1 MIVTKQLVLAS
12 RSPRRQLLLKQI
24 GMNFEIRESGVPE
37 DFDQNK
43 TPSENVQMIAFRKAS
58 AVARDYQNAIV
69 IGADT
74 IVVLNGK
81 VFGKPEN
88 ERDAVSILQTLS
100 GQTHQVYT
108 GFTLYDRPSGRS
120 VSAVEITDVTFREL
134 SREEITE
141 YVRSGS
147 PMDKAGAYG
156 IQDDYGAVFVSRIE
170 GCFYNVVGFPL
181 TKFYLVMKQFQEQLE
196 R

>member
-1 MIVTKQLVLAS
+1 MIVKKQLVLAS
-12 RSPRRQLLLKQI
+12 RSPRRQLLLRQI
-24 GMNFEIRESGVPE
+24 GMDFEIRESGVPE

-58 AVARDYQNAIV
+58 AVAHEYQNAIV

-74 IVVLNGK
+74 IVVHNGK

-88 ERDAVSILQTLS
+88 ERDAVAILHTLS

-108 GFTLYDRPSGRS
+108 GFTLFDRPTDRS
-120 VSAVEITDVTFREL
+120 VSAVEMTDVTFRDL
-134 SREEITE
+134 SSEEIAG

-147 PMDKAGAYG
+147 PMDKAGAVRNPG
-156 IQDDYGAVFVSRIE
+156 
-170 GCFYNVVGFPL
+170 
-181 TKFYLVMKQFQEQLE
+181 
-196 R
+196 

>member
-1 MIVTKQLVLAS
+1 
-12 RSPRRQLLLKQI
+12 LLKQI
-24 GMNFEIRESGVPE
+24 GMKFEIRESGVPE
-37 DFDQNK
+37 DFDQDK
-43 TPSENVQMIAFRKAS
+43 SPSENVQMVAFRKAS
-58 AVARDYQNAIV
+58 AVAREYQNAIV

-74 IVVLNGK
+74 VVVHKGK
-81 VFGKPEN
+81 IFGKPEN
-88 ERDAVSILQTLS
+88 EGDAVSILQTLS

-108 GFTLYDRPSGRS
+108 GFTLFDRPTDRS
-120 VSAVEITDVTFREL
+120 VSAVEMTDVTFRFL
-134 SREEITE
+134 SNEEIAD
-141 YVRSGS
+141 YVQSGS